1 LDSNNKVRNTMK
13 NLSRFTVAALL
24 LSLGTQIAAAQAKS
38 TTPVSKPAE
47 GVVPPS
53 ARLGSSSPAAMLML
67 NTAGTAG
74 DAGAARVPGS
84 NAIVN
89 PGAVAGVAPDGNLP
103 PANARR
109 SAVPSANVA
118 PGANAVSAAVPSS
131 NAAND
136 AAVARGALP
145 RTAAADT
152 GPASMALPN
161 SSSASQA
168 NRPVNTLAP
177 KKQSWSDWFSRW
189 WSH

>member
-24 LSLGTQIAAAQAKS
+24 LSLGMQFAAAQAEP
-38 TTPVSKPAE
+38 TTPIGKPAE
-47 GVVPPS
+47 GVVPPT
-53 ARLGSSSPAAMLML
+53 AKLGSNSSAAMLMQ
-67 NTAGTAG
+67 NAAGTTG
-74 DAGAARVPGS
+74 DASAGRVPSS

-89 PGAVAGVAPDGNLP
+89 PGAVASVAPEGNLP
-103 PANARR
+103 PANAR
-109 SAVPSANVA
+109 SAAVPSANVP
-118 PGANAVSAAVPSS
+118 PGANAISAAVPSS

-145 RTAAADT
+145 KTAAADS

-161 SSSASQA
+161 SSSASPA